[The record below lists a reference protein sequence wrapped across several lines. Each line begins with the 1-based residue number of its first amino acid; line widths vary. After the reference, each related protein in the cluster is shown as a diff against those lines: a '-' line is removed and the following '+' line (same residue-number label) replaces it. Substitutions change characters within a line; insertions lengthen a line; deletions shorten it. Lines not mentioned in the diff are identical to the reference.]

1 MHELSI
7 AVSLLEIAEKKAMEE
22 GAERIARLFLRIGP
36 LSGVVPDAL
45 SFAFEVASESTLA
58 EGAELEIE
66 NVPVAVFCSTCDLE
80 VTVESIYGLQ
90 CSICGRPTHEIRTG
104 KELEITSMEIE

>member
-7 AVSLLEIAEKKAMEE
+7 AVSLLEIAEQRAVEE
-22 GAERIARLFLRIGP
+22 GAERIARLFLKIGP

-58 EGAELEIE
+58 EGASLEIE
-66 NVPVAVFCSTCDLE
+66 NVPVSVFCPACDLEAAVDSIYALRCSTCG
-80 VTVESIYGLQ
+80 S
-90 CSICGRPTHEIRTG
+90 PTHDIRTG
-104 KELEITSMEIE
+104 NELEITSMEIV